1 MFFALLPVAFMWQAI
16 GEAFPLSE
24 KRLDDIGT
32 TEGDEEC
39 LRQMIEAYMLRRD
52 LSHTWDEVVNVL
64 KKIGED
70 SLADK
75 IFKLHVAPSKL
86 MLGFRVAF

>member
-1 MFFALLPVAFMWQAI
+1 MCTVLLPVAAKWQVI
-16 GEAFPLSE
+16 GETFPLSE
-24 KRLDDIGT
+24 EGLDDIDT

-39 LRQMIEAYMLRRD
+39 LRQMIEAYMLISD
-52 LSHTWDEVVNVL
+52 LSHTWDEIVSVL

-75 IFKLHVAPSKL
+75 IFKMHVAPCRL
-86 MLGFRVAF
+86 LLRF